1 MPAKL
6 SARLVRDTVLLLL
19 ALTLGL
25 IVLQNRMRNATS
37 QTADDDRTE
46 SESEEE
52 AADRRISKLGG
63 LTQAAKTPRPSRP
76 PPVRPQS

>member
-46 SESEEE
+46 
-52 AADRRISKLGG
+52 
-63 LTQAAKTPRPSRP
+63 
-76 PPVRPQS
+76 